1 MHVHADMYAR
11 TCEWMC
17 VRVCAPAPWCGSGEV
32 TMGPRVVSHTDNL
45 APSPPSMPGPG
56 VSQPHLLRDTGT
68 AIPAGAVGEEQG
80 LWLRAAH
87 GLTPCVP
94 GRHPPPAPL
103 PHHPSLGPQLRVS
116 AAVGAS
122 HLAWLA
128 SGEGRCPLRSHAGIQ
143 GVQWAVVGQAGWPL
157 ILLGL

>member
-1 MHVHADMYAR
+1 MRAHACAR
-11 TCEWMC
+11 MC
-17 VRVCAPAPWCGSGEV
+17 VGVCVPAPWCGSDTV
-32 TMGPRVVSHTDNL
+32 TVGPGVVSHTGNL
-45 APSPPSMPGPG
+45 APSPPSVPDPR
-56 VSQPHLLRDTGT
+56 VSRPHLPREAGA
-68 AIPAGAVGEEQG
+68 AIPAGAAGEEYG

-87 GLTPCVP
+87 GLTPCAP

-103 PHHPSLGPQLRVS
+103 PHHLSPGPQLRGS

-143 GVQWAVVGQAGWPL
+143 GVQWATVGRAGWLL